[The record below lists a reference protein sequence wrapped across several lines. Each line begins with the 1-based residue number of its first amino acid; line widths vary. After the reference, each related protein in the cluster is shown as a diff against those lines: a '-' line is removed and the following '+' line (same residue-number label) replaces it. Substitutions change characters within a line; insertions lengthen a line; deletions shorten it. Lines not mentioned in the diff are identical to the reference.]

1 MTDDQPTSAAPVD
14 CDPLAYV
21 EAATKGLTRSQ
32 VLAVQAFLVGVFSSY
47 VDPDAPPLRM
57 TPARW
62 RRYVAAAIAEATTEG
77 DA

>member
-21 EAATKGLTRSQ
+21 EAATKG
-32 VLAVQAFLVGVFSSY
+32 QAFLVGVFSSY